1 MVKDYNDF
9 LFSNVLGG
17 QAIEIADLDQK
28 IKIIQELDG
37 YIMQCVHDQN
47 GNHVIQKCIRCVP
60 EKHIQF
66 IVESFFDQVAL
77 LSTHPY
83 GCRVIQVNLLAALFI
98 VHARFS
104 VFNNFNIKYIFFF
117 IMIEGSC
124 AL

>member
-47 GNHVIQKCIRCVP
+47 GNHVIQKCIESVP
-60 EKHIQF
+60 TEKIKF
-66 IVESFFDQVAL
+66 IISSFTGQVAT
-77 LSTHPY
+77 LSCHPY
-83 GCRVIQVNLLAALFI
+83 GCRVIQVSFEFSSFI
-98 VHARFS
+98 
-104 VFNNFNIKYIFFF
+104 
-117 IMIEGSC
+117 
-124 AL
+124 